1 MHLGNIFAKQE
12 EKITQLQRKNLQLQ
26 KLYWDQTE
34 YIDRLI
40 ERNTFFMKE
49 CISGLA
55 SLHSPSTDIPSIV
68 QERKSPD
75 PSLCSCEAPSTV
87 SPNVDAVTII
97 AENKSRVCRSRGTD
111 STVFVSPPIYISSA
125 FSPSEDNDCSA
136 NEGEHSEVFEELDD
150 KQWHIIRDV
159 DITALDQSIKFTGKK
174 NKKYSRSQTC
184 DRGLCV
190 DFSLPF
196 VKSLSFALLVNRK

>member
-1 MHLGNIFAKQE
+1 
-12 EKITQLQRKNLQLQ
+12 
-26 KLYWDQTE
+26 
-34 YIDRLI
+34 
-40 ERNTFFMKE
+40 MKE
-49 CISGLA
+49 CISGFA

-68 QERKSPD
+68 QEPKSPD
-75 PSLCSCEAPSTV
+75 PSLCSCEAPSKDGV
-87 SPNVDAVTII
+87 MII
-97 AENKSRVCRSRGTD
+97 AENKCRVCRSRGTD
-111 STVFVSPPIYISSA
+111 NTVFVSPPIYISSA
-125 FSPSEDNDCSA
+125 FSPSEDNDCSPD
-136 NEGEHSEVFEELDD
+136 EREQSEVFEELDD

-174 NKKYSRSQTC
+174 NKKYSRSRTC